1 MNLPKGWKVML
12 MKHNIL
18 LLIFNGVVKKAYNT
32 KDQTNKELAD
42 DINSIIKKQ

>member
-18 LLIFNGVVKKAYNT
+18 LLIFNGVVKKHTTQKIKQT
-32 KDQTNKELAD
+32 KN
-42 DINSIIKKQ
+42 